1 MRNKSF
7 TCYII
12 DDEPPAVRILE
23 KFIQQLEVLSLLGSS
38 NKSLE
43 ALNEIQLKKPD
54 ILFLDIQMPDLTGIQ
69 LSKLINYSPY
79 IIFTTAYAQ
88 FAVEGFQVNA
98 IDYLLKPIAFPR
110 FIEAI
115 EKIKERQQTTPL
127 DGLIAPTQDYFFV
140 KTNGKNRFQ
149 KVALPDILY
158 LESIK
163 NYVVIHTKNEQ
174 IVTYSTLKSIQE
186 SLPELS
192 FIQVHKSYIVAL
204 DKIEKT
210 DNYEVWIDGKDL
222 PLGDTYKHG
231 FFEAIHQRKL

>member
-1 MRNKSF
+1 MTTKNF

-12 DDEPPAVRILE
+12 DDEPPAIRILE
-23 KFIQQLEVLSLLGSS
+23 KFIKQLEVLSLIGTS

-43 ALNEIQLKKPD
+43 ALSEIQEKKPD

-98 IDYLLKPIAFPR
+98 VDYLLKPIAFPR

-115 EKIKERQQTTPL
+115 EKVKERQQNNPSTT
-127 DGLIAPTQDYFFV
+127 IRTISQDYFFV
-140 KTNGKNRFQ
+140 KTDGKNRFQ

-186 SLPELS
+186 NLPENN
-192 FIQVHKSYIVAL
+192 FIKVHKSYIVAL
-204 DKIEKT
+204 DKVEKT
-210 DNYEVWIDGKDL
+210 DNYEVWVNGKDL
-222 PLGDTYKHG
+222 PLGDTYKNE
-231 FFEAIHQRKL
+231 FFEAIHKRKL